1 MTAPDADAMRNY
13 MRGLTQRL
21 HPVPGGC
28 ASCDAEQRVAEVA
41 DGVFQLAVYHD
52 ASCAEYGNGAEE
64 PA

>member
-28 ASCDAEQRVAEVA
+28 GSCEAEQRVAEVA

-52 ASCAEYGNGAEE
+52 HSCPEFADHEQRRA
-64 PA
+64 